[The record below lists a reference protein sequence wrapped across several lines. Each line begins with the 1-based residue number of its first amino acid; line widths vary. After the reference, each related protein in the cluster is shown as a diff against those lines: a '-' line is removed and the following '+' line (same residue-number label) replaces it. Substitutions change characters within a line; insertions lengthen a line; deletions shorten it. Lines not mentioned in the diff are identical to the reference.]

1 MNPYNE
7 FGRELHS
14 LSSFISFGVA
24 PAVAAWKTSFSGIGL
39 VGYIILIAFPLC
51 GAFRL
56 AKKSISEVKEVK
68 AGVPINIAGFLI
80 VLDNL
85 SVVKFGAHA
94 ILSIIFMLLL
104 SYLMVSS
111 YLLPSSIRTKKM

>member
-24 PAVAAWKTSFSGIGL
+24 PAVAAWKTSLSGIGL
-39 VGYIILIAFPLC
+39 AGYIILIAFPLC

-56 AKKSISEVKEVK
+56 AKNSILNFKEVK
-68 AGVPINIAGFLI
+68 AGISINIAGFLI

-85 SVVKFGAHA
+85 SVVKFGTHT
-94 ILSIIFMLLL
+94 ILSIVFMLLL
-104 SYLMVSS
+104 SYLMVSF
-111 YLLPSSIRTKKM
+111 YLMPSSIRTKKM